1 MYIYTRISSATIKR
15 TGTIKIFAVCFL
27 SDNLNKFCNGLKGF
41 YKIIHLFTF
50 IENRSVVKI
59 RYISNSDFRM
69 ICDKVQDIVFVCSLN
84 MDVAGAAIATDI
96 AQALSCFA
104 AIIYMVKKYPLF
116 RWKLKELT
124 FEWSLVSALVKSN
137 WSVRTS
143 QKYFL

>member
-1 MYIYTRISSATIKR
+1 
-15 TGTIKIFAVCFL
+15 
-27 SDNLNKFCNGLKGF
+27 
-41 YKIIHLFTF
+41 
-50 IENRSVVKI
+50 
-59 RYISNSDFRM
+59 M

-104 AIIYMVKKYPLF
+104 AIISMVKKYPLF

>member
-1 MYIYTRISSATIKR
+1 
-15 TGTIKIFAVCFL
+15 
-27 SDNLNKFCNGLKGF
+27 
-41 YKIIHLFTF
+41 
-50 IENRSVVKI
+50 
-59 RYISNSDFRM
+59 M

-124 FEWSLVSALVKSN
+124 FEWSLVSALVKMLMCGKVTHKNLIDSSPYYSEN
-137 WSVRTS
+137 QVKMNRFLKVCMI
-143 QKYFL
+143 KYDYEKIDKS